1 MDTSIHN
8 KKSRDDNMYERIY
21 INKSSLDLIKP
32 SLKEHMHNSMLYKIN
47 EVSEIETFQ
56 DIDTGFDID

>member
-1 MDTSIHN
+1 MIICM
-8 KKSRDDNMYERIY
+8 KEFIL
-21 INKSSLDLIKP
+21 NKSSLDIVKP